1 MLAVNL
7 SSWNRLDPKVQQFIL
22 DQTKAYE
29 DKMWATIKTTMAE
42 AENCNTDKQPCT
54 MGKLA
59 KSTIVSVKPQEAET
73 HKKLVEGAVLAGW
86 AKRCGAE
93 CAKEWNE
100 TVGKVLGLKAPT
112 S

>member
-1 MLAVNL
+1 
-7 SSWNRLDPKVQQFIL
+7 
-22 DQTKAYE
+22 
-29 DKMWATIKTTMAE
+29 
-42 AENCNTDKQPCT
+42 

-59 KSTIVSVKPQEAET
+59 NSIIVPVKAAEAET

-100 TVGKVLGLKAPT
+100 TVGKSLGLKAPT
-112 S
+112 P